1 MNWDMHWLTTAFDGF
16 VAFLP
21 SLVAGLVVLLIGYV
35 VANVLARVTRSLL
48 RRVGLDR
55 LLARVGIVGGV
66 VGRGGEGRPPSHWA
80 GTTVFTVVIIATFM
94 QVARTWNMTFVAV
107 GFARLLEYVPHV
119 VGAVLIFGAAMFL
132 GNWLRDRL
140 LRSSFL
146 SAQASSQEGRL
157 IPSVLRGVVIGIGSF
172 MALREL
178 QIAPEIVNL
187 AFSLSLGAFALAAAL
202 AFGLGGRDVAG
213 RIAQSWYERRG
224 GNGRGVRSDYGG
236 MQPPSPGG
244 PAPRGV

>member
-21 SLVAGLVVLLIGYV
+21 SLVAGLAVALIGYII
-35 VANVLARVTRSLL
+35 ANVLARVTRSLL
-48 RRVGLDR
+48 RRVGLDGFMVR
-55 LLARVGIVGGV
+55 AGIASRMGVDDAR
-66 VGRGGEGRPPSHWA
+66 PASYWA
-80 GTTVFTVVIIATFM
+80 GTAVFVMIIIATLM

-107 GFARLLEYVPHV
+107 GFARLLAYVPHL
-119 VGAVLIFGAAMFL
+119 VGAVLIFGAALFL
-132 GNWLRDRL
+132 GNWVRDRMM
-140 LRSSFL
+140 RSSFVTG
-146 SAQASSQEGRL
+146 QASSQASSQDVRL
-157 IPSVLRGVVIGIGSF
+157 IPSIVRGVIIGIGSF

-213 RIAQSWYERRG
+213 RLAQSWYERSR
-224 GNGRGVRSDYGG
+224 NRSGIRAEYGG
-236 MQPPSPGG
+236 IQSPSGG

>member
-21 SLVAGLVVLLIGYV
+21 SLIAGLAVALIGYII
-35 VANVLARVTRSLL
+35 AKVLARVTRSLL

-55 LLARVGIVGGV
+55 FMVRAGIAGRMGV
-66 VGRGGEGRPPSHWA
+66 DEERPASHWA
-80 GTTVFTVVIIATFM
+80 GTAVFVMVIIATLM
-94 QVARTWNMTFVAV
+94 QVAKTWNMTFVAV
-107 GFARLLEYVPHV
+107 GFARLLAYVPHL
-119 VGAVLIFGAAMFL
+119 VGAVLIFGAALFL
-132 GNWLRDRL
+132 GNWVRDRL
-140 LRSSFL
+140 MRSSFV
-146 SAQASSQEGRL
+146 SGQASSQDVRL
-157 IPSVLRGVVIGIGSF
+157 IPSVARGIIIGIGSF

-213 RIAQSWYERRG
+213 RLAQSWYERSR
-224 GNGRGVRSDYGG
+224 NRSGAG
-236 MQPPSPGG
+236 
-244 PAPRGV
+244 AE